1 MAAPEIFPIAQ
12 VPITAHA
19 FNPDRSS
26 KPVHL
31 VLRNRQLIITLVV
44 ALSANTSDAQIMT
57 RMGSEWK
64 TTSTLTE
71 VCERR
76 RHLL

>member
-1 MAAPEIFPIAQ
+1 MAAPEIFSIAQ

-19 FNPDRSS
+19 FNPDHTST
-26 KPVHL
+26 PVHL
-31 VLRNRQLIITLVV
+31 MLRNRQLIITLVV

-57 RMGSEWK
+57 RVGSEWK

-71 VCERR
+71 VCEHT
-76 RHLL
+76 RHRP